1 MLFRRTIL
9 AALVLCTG
17 AAAPAKPAEPDR
29 LFRDNSVLEVTIT
42 APMKPLVRER
52 SKDEYLKGT
61 FEYVDA
67 DGTPVVLDIGI
78 RARGNFRHRICDLP
92 PLRLNFKK
100 SQVKGTLFQKQNK
113 LKLVVPCEDS
123 DRYEQLLLREY
134 IAYRILNALTD
145 LSFRV
150 RLLHI
155 TYVDTNGSRNDDVR
169 YAFVIEHEERFAK
182 RHGLEEVELKWT
194 SVGALEPAELNLTS
208 VFQFLIGN
216 TDFSPIAGAPE
227 RGCCHNY
234 VLYRGESGRFVP
246 VPYDFDHSGIVDA
259 PYAEPN
265 DAFNLRNVQERMYR
279 GRCANNDY
287 IPASIE
293 RHREARE
300 SIYQLVKELPGADNR
315 TERETTRYLDSFFE
329 LIGKPS
335 KVNRYITKKCI

>member
-1 MLFRRTIL
+1 MLFRLTVLTVL
-9 AALVLCTG
+9 AMCASLT
-17 AAAPAKPAEPDR
+17 ASAQSAEPDP
-29 LFRDNSVLEVTIT
+29 LFRDDSVLDITIT

-61 FEYVDA
+61 FEYVGA
-67 DGTPVVLDIGI
+67 DGAPVVLDVGI

-100 SQVKGTLFQKQNK
+100 SQVKGTLFHKQDK

-150 RLLHI
+150 RLLRI
-155 TYVDTNGSRNDDVR
+155 TYVDTNGRSNDDIR

-182 RHGLEEVELKWT
+182 RHDLEEVELKWT
-194 SVGALEPAELNLTS
+194 SVEALEPAELNLTS
-208 VFQFLIGN
+208 IFQFLIGN

-265 DAFNLRNVQERMYR
+265 EAFKLRNVRERLYR
-279 GRCANNDY
+279 GRCVNNDH
-287 IPASIE
+287 IPASLE
-293 RHREARE
+293 RHRQARE
-300 SIYQLVKELPGADNR
+300 SIYQLVDELPGADGR
-315 TERETTRYLDSFFE
+315 TERETTRYLDGFFE
-329 LIGKPS
+329 LIEKPA
-335 KVNRYITKKCI
+335 KVSRDITKRCI

>member
-1 MLFRRTIL
+1 MLPRLAKI
-9 AALVLCTG
+9 AALILIAG
-17 AAAPAKPAEPDR
+17 AWAPASAAEPDP
-29 LFRDNSVLEVTIT
+29 LFRDNSVLDVTIT

-61 FEYVDA
+61 FEYLDA
-67 DGTPVVLDIGI
+67 DGSPVVLDVGV

-92 PLRLNFKK
+92 PIRLNFKK
-100 SQVKGTLFQKQNK
+100 SQVKGTLFSKQDK

-123 DRYEQLLLREY
+123 DRYEQLVLREY
-134 IAYRILNALTD
+134 LAYRILNTLTD

-155 TYVDTNGSRNDDVR
+155 TYVDTNGRSNDDVR
-169 YAFVIEHEERFAK
+169 YAFVLEHEERFAK
-182 RHGLEEVELKWT
+182 RHGFEEMDLKWT
-194 SVGALEPAELNLTS
+194 SVAALDPQALNLTS

-234 VLYRGESGRFVP
+234 VLYRDESGHFVP
-246 VPYDFDHSGIVDA
+246 VPYDFDHAGIVDA

-265 DAFNLRNVQERMYR
+265 EQFKIRNVRERMYR
-279 GRCANNDY
+279 GRCANNDF
-287 IPASIE
+287 IPVSLE
-293 RHREARE
+293 RHRAARE
-300 SIYQLVKELPGADNR
+300 SIYELIDELPGVDSR
-315 TERETTRYLDSFFE
+315 TERESTRYLDGFFE

-335 KVNRYITKKCI
+335 KVARYITKKCI